1 MNKKKIAI
9 VVLGIIAIIA
19 VIISAT
25 SCTPTEETPSTTL
38 SPAEQVAILNTQVTN
53 IQSGIANLQ
62 SDINKLQS
70 PTAINS
76 RVDTLEDNVGSL
88 SNTVGSLQSNINST
102 NSSTNNQI
110 EALNSSIATLTNFTD
125 DLQVDI
131 TNNSQFIANFQVA
144 FQDIEAELDYL
155 QIQIDALPTETGSNY
170 DAEIATINQQI
181 TNLSNT
187 ISSINSQISS
197 LQSSFN
203 TINGRLSIAEA
214 EIATIQ
220 ADIDQ
225 IAVALTTF
233 DVKASNWD
241 AMVNE
246 WNSTGRVIIS
256 EFIAGSNHLK
266 FKTTNGGDYVVVMT
280 LYGTGLDLLAINES
294 VLEFQGVELVDWN
307 YYGNPRTMAVII
319 LQPKTIT
326 TTTSGTTYPSW
337 VDNQETQ
344 IDFGI
349 GIDYATITT
358 GVR

>member
-233 DVKASNWD
+233 DN
-241 AMVNE
+241 MVNE
-246 WNSTGRVIIS
+246 WNNVKRVVIS
-256 EFIAGSNHLK
+256 RFLSGSSYLEF
-266 FKTTNGGDYVVVMT
+266 TTQSSGDYIVILT
-280 LYGTGLDLLAINES
+280 LYGTDLNTITLSIPPSQNTEIIYS
-294 VLEFQGVELVDWN
+294 MNYGTGNTMRIVL
-307 YYGNPRTMAVII
+307 
-319 LQPKTIT
+319 LQPKKAGAPLVSPNW
-326 TTTSGTTYPSW
+326 TSGKTVE
-337 VDNQETQ
+337 VDFT
-344 IDFGI
+344 GA
-349 GIDYATITT
+349 GSVDYATITT
-358 GVR
+358 GAR